1 MESLVDA
8 NTQLYLF
15 IQVFNGVS
23 APASTTRLTVGKFSL
38 EETGINKVII
48 GGVSQTGSG
57 NGMRVAVDSM
67 PTTTGVGGLAAA
79 GSSASGNPVQIGTVA
94 QTGIQTARTSGQMV
108 TPASDKIGR
117 LVTANEQIRDLTT
130 MAPMVTLTS
139 TTETTIVA
147 ATAAIFND
155 LRAVNIANTSA
166 TAVRVDFR
174 HVAAGAVVFS
184 VQVPAGDTRTLELPV
199 IAKQATV
206 NTAWT
211 AQLSAAVTD
220 VRITAWTIQAN

>member
-1 MESLVDA
+1 
-8 NTQLYLF
+8 
-15 IQVFNGVS
+15 
-23 APASTTRLTVGKFSL
+23 
-38 EETGINKVII
+38 
-48 GGVSQTGSG
+48 
-57 NGMRVAVDSM
+57 
-67 PTTTGVGGLAAA
+67 
-79 GSSASGNPVQIGTVA
+79 
-94 QTGIQTARTSGQMV
+94 
-108 TPASDKIGR
+108 
-117 LVTANEQIRDLTT
+117 
-130 MAPMVTLTS
+130 MVTLTS